1 MTFHQ
6 STEFQNA
13 IEAAS
18 AYHKLQP
25 AFIEKDYWVTYVL
38 KNIALSDY
46 HNQIVFKGGTSLSK
60 AYHCIERF
68 SEDVDLALLKT
79 GEETNSQLKRLIEN
93 IEAIATYGLNYQKDP
108 KESKGGHLRKTYWQY
123 PKFNSDKTGTAGE
136 NILVEINC
144 FTTPIPHKTM
154 AICSYVGDFLIKN
167 GFLDLINNYDLHPF
181 NLQILSLERTFYE
194 KLLSLTRLSY
204 EGVDKLKVKI
214 RHFYDLHQLF
224 HSPNLGEFLFES
236 ENFSLI
242 VHIQRDDKSNPI
254 FRGEWEDKKLYDA
267 PIIAQFEEIW
277 EILTPIYQSEMPIL
291 LWGKLPSPIHI
302 ELLFKKIRTF
312 LLENEL

>member
-1 MTFHQ
+1 MTFHH
-6 STEFQNA
+6 SSEFQNA
-13 IEAAS
+13 IEAAA

-60 AYHCIERF
+60 AYQCIERF

-79 GEETNSQLKRLIEN
+79 GKETNSQLKRLIEN
-93 IEAIATYGLNYQKDP
+93 IEAIATQGLNYQKDP

-123 PKFNSDKTGTAGE
+123 PKFNSDETGTAGE

-144 FTTPIPHKTM
+144 FTTPVPHKPM
-154 AICSYVGDFLIKN
+154 SICSYVGDFLTKN
-167 GFLDLINNYDLHPF
+167 GFLDLINNHDLQPF

-194 KLLSLTRLSY
+194 KLLSLTRLLY
-204 EGVDKLKVKI
+204 EGTDKLKVKI

-224 HSPNLGEFLFES
+224 HSPNLGEFLFEP
-236 ENFSLI
+236 ENFNLI

-254 FRGEWEDKKLYDA
+254 FRGKWEDKKLYDA
-267 PIIAQFEEIW
+267 PIMAQFEEIW
-277 EILTPIYQSEMPIL
+277 KILTPTYESEMPIL
-291 LWGKLPSPIHI
+291 LWGELPPPLDI